1 MFSHH
6 GQKRIL
12 RKGILPQYCSDTKD
26 DWRLTCLNGCN
37 VQLVASVSKKRG
49 EDKSNGQCLSFCLI
63 RKLHLKK
70 KKTRRR
76 YQENK
81 AKVNASITAMEER

>member
-70 KKTRRR
+70 KKHVVDIRKIK
-76 YQENK
+76 QK
-81 AKVNASITAMEER
+81 

>member
-12 RKGILPQYCSDTKD
+12 RKGILPQYCSDNKD
-26 DWRLTCLNGCN
+26 DWRLTCLNRCN